1 VPGARGSRRLAAALP
16 PLLIGSLA
24 LLAAELYLRIDRF
37 GAAALRRPLWT
48 MAPDW
53 HRPDCVRTGPG
64 GELMTPH
71 CRMPHK
77 GVLID
82 TNSAGLNDHEV
93 DESAPHFRVLV
104 LGDSFSMADGVAQPD
119 LYHTLVEES
128 WNRELGAPGFVELY
142 NHARGGRTQA
152 RELADLESALRRWKL
167 DAVLVGVAGSDYWE
181 NVQERESC
189 SPEHERLLLDPE
201 ERRLYDRHVR
211 GRNPF
216 TRAISAVE
224 TATGLWVVN
233 RLRDLGRALV
243 VAVNDDPATA
253 ERVRGF
259 EGRAVAAF
267 RACVRRIREVA
278 DSAGVELAWVV
289 LANPP
294 DPHAGILLREL
305 TGLGEPAL
313 GTADVGDG
321 FTDPAQQNIY
331 RGDRHPSAAV
341 HRAYAQRIRPWLDR
355 IGWVERS
362 RAAWAARRAG

>member
-1 VPGARGSRRLAAALP
+1 
-16 PLLIGSLA
+16 
-24 LLAAELYLRIDRF
+24 
-37 GAAALRRPLWT
+37 
-48 MAPDW
+48 
-53 HRPDCVRTGPG
+53 
-64 GELMTPH
+64 
-71 CRMPHK
+71 MPHK